1 MRTVDLFNDCA
12 KFNLED
18 RHTVIILLVVSCPA
32 KMNVLSLDINV
43 FQLKCIALA
52 MDSTLTVTRYTLL
65 SPSPESYLSL
75 TSGCR

>member
-1 MRTVDLFNDCA
+1 MRTVDVFSDCA

-43 FQLKCIALA
+43 SIEVHSWPWIA
-52 MDSTLTVTRYTLL
+52 RLL
-65 SPSPESYLSL
+65 
-75 TSGCR
+75 